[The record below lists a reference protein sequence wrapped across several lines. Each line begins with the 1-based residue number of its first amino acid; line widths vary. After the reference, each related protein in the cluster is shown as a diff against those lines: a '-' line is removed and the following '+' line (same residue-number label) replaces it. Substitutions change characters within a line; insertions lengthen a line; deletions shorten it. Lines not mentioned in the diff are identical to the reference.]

1 MVLSA
6 AVTATT
12 LFNPLSSSSSSYS
25 FSSPIFPKPNTFAPS
40 KSDAV
45 NALCTKPK
53 LRFNVADKLNNI
65 ASEFTS
71 LSQPIDR
78 VKRLLHYASLLP
90 PFLDADRV
98 PANRVVG
105 CATKVWVVAEIDERR
120 RMRFRADSDSEI
132 SKGFCWCL
140 VWILDGAKPEEVL
153 MVERE
158 DLADVNVG
166 LGMSLKAHCR
176 QRFALISLFPSHAN
190 FVTIVFHL
198 LLNLPWFY
206 RMFDYSNANSILS
219 GYAGHISISSSNLS
233 FYYAATFYSFL
244 LSSS

>member
-1 MVLSA
+1 MVSST
-6 AVTATT
+6 AVTTTT
-12 LFNPLSSSSSSYS
+12 LFTPSSSSSSFSSSSYSSSYSSSS
-25 FSSPIFPKPNTFAPS
+25 FSSPLSPKPNTFTPS
-40 KSDAV
+40 KSNAVNAV

-53 LRFNVADKLNNI
+53 LRSNVADKLNNI

-105 CATKVWVVAEIDERR
+105 CATQVWVVAEIDERR

-153 MVERE
+153 MVDRE

-166 LGMSLKAHCR
+166 LGMSLKAHSR
-176 QRFALISLFPSHAN
+176 TNTWHNVLFTMQTAAKD
-190 FVTIVFHL
+190 L
-198 LLNLPWFY
+198 L
-206 RMFDYSNANSILS
+206 
-219 GYAGHISISSSNLS
+219 
-233 FYYAATFYSFL
+233 
-244 LSSS
+244 

>member
-6 AVTATT
+6 AVTITT
-12 LFNPLSSSSSSYS
+12 LFNPSSSSSSSSLSSSSYS
-25 FSSPIFPKPNTFAPS
+25 FSSPIFPKPNTFTPS
-40 KSDAV
+40 KSNAV

-53 LRFNVADKLNNI
+53 LRSNVADKLNNI

-166 LGMSLKAHCR
+166 LGMSLKAHSR
-176 QRFALISLFPSHAN
+176 TNTWHNVLFTMQTAAKD
-190 FVTIVFHL
+190 L
-198 LLNLPWFY
+198 L
-206 RMFDYSNANSILS
+206 
-219 GYAGHISISSSNLS
+219 
-233 FYYAATFYSFL
+233 
-244 LSSS
+244 

>member
-1 MVLSA
+1 MVSSA

-12 LFNPLSSSSSSYS
+12 LFNPSSSLSPSSYS
-25 FSSPIFPKPNTFAPS
+25 FTSPIFPKPNTFTPS
-40 KSDAV
+40 KSNAV

-53 LRFNVADKLNNI
+53 IRSNVADKLNNI

-105 CATKVWVVAEIDERR
+105 CATQVWVVAEIDERR

-153 MVERE
+153 MVDRE

-166 LGMSLKAHCR
+166 LGMSLKAHSR
-176 QRFALISLFPSHAN
+176 TNTWHNVLFTMQTAAKD
-190 FVTIVFHL
+190 L
-198 LLNLPWFY
+198 L
-206 RMFDYSNANSILS
+206 
-219 GYAGHISISSSNLS
+219 
-233 FYYAATFYSFL
+233 
-244 LSSS
+244 